1 MKNSNQSRP
10 TIFWAAVSMATWL
23 GSRIFLMECTYPKP
37 LGYAVVLL
45 TLVPFS
51 LFLWQF
57 FKIIR
62 HGDELERQVQLEALA
77 LAFPLTVLG
86 LMKLSLFQMIAPL
99 SIENWSYRHLLPFVF
114 VAYFVGL
121 FLARRRYGIHGN
133 KSENDN

>member
-10 TIFWAAVSMATWL
+10 AVFWAAVSMATWL

-133 KSENDN
+133 QSEIDN

>member
-1 MKNSNQSRP
+1 
-10 TIFWAAVSMATWL
+10 MATWL

-133 KSENDN
+133 QSEIDN